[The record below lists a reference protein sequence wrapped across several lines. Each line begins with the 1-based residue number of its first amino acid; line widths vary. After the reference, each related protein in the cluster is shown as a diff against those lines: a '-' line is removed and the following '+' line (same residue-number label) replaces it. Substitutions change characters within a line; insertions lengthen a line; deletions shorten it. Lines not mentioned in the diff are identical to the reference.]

1 MLSPNVTLE
10 QFEESK
16 SQFTETKFY
25 VKLRDTEDL
34 LFLSVYTKYEYELKE
49 FERSVMNGT
58 MLRNNNI
65 DYIERI
71 PEW

>member
-1 MLSPNVTLE
+1 MLISEVTLE
-10 QFEESK
+10 RFEEGK
-16 SQFTETKFY
+16 SELTETKFY
-25 VKLRDTEDL
+25 VKLRDSENL
-34 LFLSVYTKYEYELKE
+34 LFLSLYTKHEYELKE